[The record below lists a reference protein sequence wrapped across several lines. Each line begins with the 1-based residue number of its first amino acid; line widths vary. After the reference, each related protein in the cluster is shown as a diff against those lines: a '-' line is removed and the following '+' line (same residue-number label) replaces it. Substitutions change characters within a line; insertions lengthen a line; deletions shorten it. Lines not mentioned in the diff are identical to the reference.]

1 MRRGA
6 TSIIA
11 SVRALLARGEPA
23 FPLAGLVG
31 FTVTSIERG
40 RVVVELDA
48 SEAHTNPMGTVHGGV
63 LCTLADTA
71 MGLAH
76 ASILRPEES
85 YATVDLKINFLRP
98 VRREKLRAI
107 GKVVKAG
114 KTLVLLEC
122 DVLNDRDELMA
133 RALST
138 SMTLR
143 SEQRCQGAGPL
154 AHTRD
159 SV

>member
-1 MRRGA
+1 MSRKA
-6 TSIIA
+6 SSVIA

-31 FTVTSIERG
+31 FIVTVIERG
-40 RVVVELDA
+40 RVVVEC
-48 SEAHTNPMGTVHGGV
+48 EAGKQHTNPMGTVHGGV

-76 ASILRPEES
+76 ASILTPEES
-85 YATVDLKINFLRP
+85 YATVDLKINFLKP
-98 VRREKLRAI
+98 VRREKVRAV

-122 DVLNDRDELMA
+122 DVFNARDELVA

-143 SEQRCQGAGPL
+143 
-154 AHTRD
+154 
-159 SV
+159 

>member
-1 MRRGA
+1 MSGRA
-6 TSIIA
+6 TSIID
-11 SVRALLARGEPA
+11 SVRALLARGEPP

-40 RVVVELDA
+40 RVVVEFSPGDQ
-48 SEAHTNPMGTVHGGV
+48 HTNPMDTVHGGV

-76 ASILRPEES
+76 ASLLTPEQS
-85 YATVDLKINFLRP
+85 YATVEIKINFLKP

-107 GKVVKAG
+107 GTVVKAG

-122 DVLNDRDELMA
+122 DLLNDGGALVA

-138 SMTLR
+138 SMTLQNPGR
-143 SEQRCQGAGPL
+143 R
-154 AHTRD
+154 
-159 SV
+159 

>member
-1 MRRGA
+1 MAAPAGHAGGAMRRGA

-98 VRREKLRAI
+98 VRHEKVRAI

-122 DVLNDRDELMA
+122 DVLNSRDELVA

-143 SEQRCQGAGPL
+143 VG
-154 AHTRD
+154 
-159 SV
+159 

>member
-1 MRRGA
+1 MSRPA
-6 TSIIA
+6 TSIIE
-11 SVRALLARGEPA
+11 SVRALLARGEPP

-31 FTVTSIERG
+31 FTVTAVEHG
-40 RVVVELDA
+40 RVVVEF
-48 SEAHTNPMGTVHGGV
+48 EAGEQHTNPMGTVHGGV
-63 LCTLADTA
+63 VCTLADTA

-76 ASILRPEES
+76 ASILTAAQS
-85 YATVDLKINFLRP
+85 YATVELKINFLKP
-98 VRREKLRAI
+98 VRRERLRAI
-107 GKVVKAG
+107 GRVVKAG

-122 DVLNDRDELMA
+122 DVLNARNDLVA

-143 SEQRCQGAGPL
+143 VPL
-154 AHTRD
+154 ADARG

>member
-1 MRRGA
+1 MSKPA
-6 TSIIA
+6 TSIIEA
-11 SVRALLARGEPA
+11 VRALLERGEPP

-31 FTVTSIERG
+31 LTITALERG
-40 RVVVELDA
+40 RVVVEFEA
-48 SEAHTNPMGTVHGGV
+48 AEAHTNPMGTLHGGV

-76 ASILRPEES
+76 ASILAEGES
-85 YATVDLKINFLRP
+85 YATVELKINFLRP
-98 VRREKLRAI
+98 VAREKLRAV
-107 GKVVKAG
+107 GRVVKAG

-122 DVLNDRDELMA
+122 DVVNDGDQLVA

-143 SEQRCQGAGPL
+143 EG
-154 AHTRD
+154 
-159 SV
+159 

>member
-1 MRRGA
+1 MSGEA
-6 TSIIA
+6 SSVIA
-11 SVRALLARGEPA
+11 SVRALLARGEPP

-31 FTVTSIERG
+31 FTVTAIQHG
-40 RVVVELDA
+40 RVVVECDA
-48 SEAHTNPMGTVHGGV
+48 TERHTNPMGTVHGGV

-76 ASILRPEES
+76 ASILTSEES
-85 YATVDLKINFLRP
+85 YATVDLKINFLKP
-98 VRREKLRAI
+98 VRREKVRAI

-122 DVLNDRDELMA
+122 DVFNARDELVA
-133 RALST
+133 RGLST

-143 SEQRCQGAGPL
+143 SP
-154 AHTRD
+154 TRLPPGRGTGG
-159 SV
+159 